1 MIESRL
7 NKIKA
12 AGIVTIA
19 DDVNIDAIVAA
30 TENFNGAD
38 MGNLLDEVQEV
49 SIMRSATGEAKVI
62 NQSDFKNVLSRITS
76 SVQKKDLEKLE
87 EWKNE
92 NG

>member
-30 TENFNGAD
+30 TENYNGAD

>member
-12 AGIVTIA
+12 VGKVTIA
-19 DDVNIDAIVAA
+19 DDVDIRSIVKA

-49 SIMRSATGEAKVI
+49 SILRSATGEKKI
-62 NQSDFKNVLSRITS
+62 ITQSDFTSVLSRITS

-87 EWKNE
+87 AWRAE

>member
-12 AGIVTIA
+12 GGIVTVA

-49 SIMRSATGEAKVI
+49 SIMRSARGEAKVI
-62 NQSDFKNVLSRITS
+62 NQADFKNVLSRITT

-87 EWKNE
+87 EWRNE